1 MLDNDVINKYR
12 YIGVLFTD
20 INTKY
25 TFHTTNTTF
34 EVVSPIHS
42 SQFSIHGV
50 LRQQTANEFLGESS
64 EVASL
69 IYDVKAPKRP
79 TACQL
84 QHHFIK
90 KEK

>member
-1 MLDNDVINKYR
+1 M
-12 YIGVLFTD
+12 
-20 INTKY
+20 
-25 TFHTTNTTF
+25 
-34 EVVSPIHS
+34 
-42 SQFSIHGV
+42 
-50 LRQQTANEFLGESS
+50 RQQTANEFLGGSS